1 MQRVLLLAAATAAL
15 FTGCGGPPRFQD
27 MRTPSGEFCSDMTV
41 FPAGEMPDR
50 EFHRLGPIQSEP
62 TARTEAE
69 RLQSL
74 RKAAC
79 LSGGDGV
86 IEAVNEEVRLPD
98 ASYGTVAS
106 GTAVVWTRR
115 PDGETKPL
123 TTGATRKAADGT
135 TTTEPAAP
143 DGTAAEPVATT
154 TKKEPTPVNTSVEA
168 KQPPP
173 PASATASATA
183 PAPTTSAT
191 GTTTKTKTTTKT
203 TTSTK
208 K

>member
-1 MQRVLLLAAATAAL
+1 MQRVLLTAAATAAL

-27 MRTPSGEFCSDMTV
+27 MRTPSGEFCSDMHV
-41 FPAGEMPDR
+41 FPAGETPDR

-79 LSGGDGV
+79 LAGGDGV
-86 IEAVNEEVRLPD
+86 IEAIKEEVRLPD

-115 PDGETKPL
+115 PEGEQRAL
-123 TTGATRKAADGT
+123 EYGTTKAAKP
-135 TTTEPAAP
+135 TE
-143 DGTAAEPVATT
+143 TAEPEATAPQQPPPPEAT
-154 TKKEPTPVNTSVEA
+154 AKKEPAPINTGVEA

-173 PASATASATA
+173 PPSTSPTVPASALPSS
-183 PAPTTSAT
+183 TST
-191 GTTTKTKTTTKT
+191 TTTKTKTTTKT
-203 TTSTK
+203 TK